1 MKSKDQQ
8 LSNAESLKLQLKQR
22 RKQRLSEVLLAV
34 DGLKTKTGDDE
45 AEAERE
51 EEQRRQE
58 EKRLRAEAEAK
69 RKADAEDEER
79 VVKQLSKM
87 TENKGLSKTMQ
98 LLSKGMR
105 AKE

>member
-34 DGLKTKTGDDE
+34 DGIKTKTDDE

>member
-1 MKSKDQQ
+1 M
-8 LSNAESLKLQLKQR
+8 QLKQR
-22 RKQRLSEVLLAV
+22 RKERLSEVLLAV
-34 DGLKTKTGDDE
+34 DGIKTKTNE
-45 AEAERE
+45 EVEAERE
-51 EEQRRQE
+51 EEQRRLD

-79 VVKQLSKM
+79 MRKQLNKM

-105 AKE
+105 PKE

>member
-34 DGLKTKTGDDE
+34 DGIKTKTDDE

-58 EKRLRAEAEAK
+58 EKRLRAEAEVT

>member
-1 MKSKDQQ
+1 M
-8 LSNAESLKLQLKQR
+8 QLKQR
-22 RKQRLSEVLLAV
+22 RKERLSQVLLAV
-34 DGLKTKTGDDE
+34 DGLKTKTNDE

-79 VVKQLSKM
+79 VVKHLSKM

>member
-34 DGLKTKTGDDE
+34 DGIKTKTDDE

-58 EKRLRAEAEAK
+58 EKRLRAEAEVK